1 MTLDLA
7 VTDGWLRMSEESW
20 LTPSRDMSSVR
31 SEEHTSELQSQSN
44 LVCRLLLE
52 RNRSVRGLAQLGNES
67 LFGSSVDDKSVSDL
81 VVTLGEDQV
90 KHVVEKLEGLR
101 LELLKLRSMLLSE
114 ENSTPEELE
123 EISRAREEIRKGESV
138 DLKALLEEFG
148 E

>member
-1 MTLDLA
+1 M
-7 VTDGWLRMSEESW
+7 
-20 LTPSRDMSSVR
+20 
-31 SEEHTSELQSQSN
+31 
-44 LVCRLLLE
+44 
-52 RNRSVRGLAQLGNES
+52 
-67 LFGSSVDDKSVSDL
+67 
-81 VVTLGEDQV
+81 TLGEDQV

-114 ENSTPEELE
+114 ENSTTEELE

>member
-1 MTLDLA
+1 
-7 VTDGWLRMSEESW
+7 
-20 LTPSRDMSSVR
+20 
-31 SEEHTSELQSQSN
+31 
-44 LVCRLLLE
+44 
-52 RNRSVRGLAQLGNES
+52 
-67 LFGSSVDDKSVSDL
+67 
-81 VVTLGEDQV
+81 V

-114 ENSTPEELE
+114 ENSTTEELE